1 MFRHAIALDAA
12 FARAYAGLALTY
24 AADYRNQWS
33 ADGGADLKRASDMA
47 ETAQQINP
55 DIPEI
60 YWVLAFVQ
68 VERRRHDQALEYLET
83 AVRLY
88 PWFADAY
95 ALMGG
100 IKTYMGRPAEAL
112 PLLRTAMRLNPQ
124 AGQLYFL
131 NLGRAYWALGDF
143 EQARVN
149 LGQALSRN
157 PESLEAHVY
166 MAALYVAVG
175 DKAAAGWKAEEIR
188 ALQPKFSIRRWLETY
203 PLSDAAQKDR
213 LVQALSGLGF

>member
-1 MFRHAIALDAA
+1 
-12 FARAYAGLALTY
+12 
-24 AADYRNQWS
+24 
-33 ADGGADLKRASDMA
+33 
-47 ETAQQINP
+47 
-55 DIPEI
+55 
-60 YWVLAFVQ
+60 
-68 VERRRHDQALEYLET
+68 
-83 AVRLY
+83 
-88 PWFADAY
+88 
-95 ALMGG
+95 
-100 IKTYMGRPAEAL
+100 MGRPAEAL